1 MKNIILKLTALILV
15 AMLVVP
21 TFSSCGNNGPEII
34 IYTSSEDFRIE
45 YVEKKMKEQFP
56 EYEIIIEYMSTSNIA
71 AKIKTEGANSACDII
86 WSLEYGYLD
95 MLAEDDLLTL
105 TDDTDKSI
113 YAEDTLSDKWT
124 VDIRN
129 GGAIIVNSKVLADR
143 GLAEPQSY
151 EDLLKPEYKGLISMP
166 SPKSSGTGYMFLK
179 SLVNTMG
186 EDEAFEYF
194 DKLSENILQFTTSG
208 SGPVNALMQN
218 EVAIGLGITA
228 QAVTKINEGADLKVK
243 FFEEGSPFALYGN
256 SIVNKGEIAPE
267 VKEVF
272 NYLSTVCVEEIN
284 ELYFPE
290 NIIKGKY
297 PVVENFPTD
306 IKYSDMSGD
315 TMAEKKRLLEKWKY

>member
-1 MKNIILKLTALILV
+1 MKKIIFKLSALLLI

-21 TFSSCGNNGPEII
+21 TLSSCGSNGPEII

-45 YVEKKMKEQFP
+45 YVEEKMKAQFP
-56 EYEIIIEYMSTSNIA
+56 EYDIIIEYMSTSNIA
-71 AKIKTEGANSACDII
+71 AKIKTEGVNSACDII

-95 MLAEDDLLTL
+95 MLAEEDLLTL
-105 TDDTDKSI
+105 TEDTDKSI

-129 GGAIIVNSKVLADR
+129 GGAIIINPKVLADR

-272 NYLSTVCVEEIN
+272 NYLSTVCIEEIN